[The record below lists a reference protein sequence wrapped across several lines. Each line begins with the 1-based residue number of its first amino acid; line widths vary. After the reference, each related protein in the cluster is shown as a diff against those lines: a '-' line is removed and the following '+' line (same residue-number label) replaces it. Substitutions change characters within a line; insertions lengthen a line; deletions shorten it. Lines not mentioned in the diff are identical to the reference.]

1 MPVFYC
7 RVESTSNNS
16 RREEGAHET
25 NMYSV
30 SFARVLDVIMVDV
43 IMVPFSHLNMYSI
56 IN

>member
-1 MPVFYC
+1 MPVFTAGWKAHQTTPGE
-7 RVESTSNNS
+7 RS
-16 RREEGAHET
+16 GAHET

-56 IN
+56 VN